1 MSTPASPAPH
11 SVADA
16 NPDAYRP
23 LVPARLC
30 RNDAGVPYSPDYD
43 DIYHTAAGALGQ
55 ARHVF
60 LAGNGLPRRWQQRE
74 SFTIVETGFGIGLNF
89 LATWAAWRDDP
100 AACRRLHFVSLE
112 KHPFSAADLGELHAA
127 HPELADLAAA
137 LRAQSPPLTP
147 GVHRLHFSGGRVSL
161 TLFFGD
167 AQSLLP
173 QLRLA
178 ADAFYL
184 DGFAPA
190 KNPDLWS
197 PFVFRGLARCAA
209 AGATLATWSVAAG
222 VREGLQAVGF
232 VSDKAPGFGG
242 KRDMLQGQ
250 YRGPGVRRTVM
261 PGKRILVIGGG
272 FAGTSTAHRLAER
285 GYQVTLLDQA
295 EGPGCGASGNRVGVL
310 RPLPSLDDNRLSRL
324 TRSAFLYTRRHLL
337 ALSAAGLPVRWG
349 ASEIGRASC
358 RERV

>member
-1 MSTPASPAPH
+1 MSGAPALRLA
-11 SVADA
+11 VEADGQW
-16 NPDAYRP
+16 RE
-23 LVPARLC
+23 L
-30 RNDAGVPYSPDYD
+30 
-43 DIYHTAAGALGQ
+43 TAAGPGRVERFRAPAL
-55 ARHVF
+55 
-60 LAGNGLPRRWQQRE
+60 
-74 SFTIVETGFGIGLNF
+74 
-89 LATWAAWRDDP
+89 RD
-100 AACRRLHFVSLE
+100 
-112 KHPFSAADLGELHAA
+112 AADK
-127 HPELADLAAA
+127 
-137 LRAQSPPLTP
+137 T
-147 GVHRLHFSGGRVSL
+147 
-161 TLFFGD
+161 
-167 AQSLLP
+167 
-173 QLRLA
+173 
-178 ADAFYL
+178 
-184 DGFAPA
+184 
-190 KNPDLWS
+190 
-197 PFVFRGLARCAA
+197 ARCAA

-261 PGKRILVIGGG
+261 PGKRILVIGAG

-349 ASEIGRASC
+349 ASGVLHLARDKTHEATQRQKICRAWPFTRHVWVSPPSWTKNSASISA
-358 RERV
+358 RERMPRNSAWVPSSVQSFGAGVAVAQSLYGVRLNASSSACNVLLLWCLMTLDSSSTTPINRSVSNLCSRS